1 MAWVK
6 VLSWR
11 GIPTS
16 VRARDDEGHRASRP
30 LPDWFG
36 KEVDRVAMREGLT
49 GEDDYL
55 EQLAWSEETEEPGDA
70 DGAAD
75 AVVARLAAEWG
86 HPVQVS

>member
-16 VRARDDEGHRASRP
+16 VKARDETGHRASRSM
-30 LPDWFG
+30 PDWFG
-36 KEVDRVAMREGLT
+36 KEVDRVAMKEGLT
-49 GEDDYL
+49 GEDAYL
-55 EQLAWSEETEEPGDA
+55 DQLAWSEEADEPGDA
-70 DGAAD
+70 ETAAE

-86 HPVQVS
+86 RPVQAP

>member
-16 VRARDDEGHRASRP
+16 VRARDDDGKRAGRQM
-30 LPDWFG
+30 PDWFG

-49 GEDDYL
+49 GEDAYL
-55 EQLAWSEETEEPGDA
+55 EQLSWSDEVEEPGDA
-70 DGAAD
+70 ETAAE

-86 HPVQVS
+86 HPVEGD

>member
-1 MAWVK
+1 MATVK

-16 VRARDDEGHRASRP
+16 VKARDEAGHRVSRSM
-30 LPDWFG
+30 PDWFG

-55 EQLAWSEETEEPGDA
+55 EQLAWSEEVEEPGDA
-70 DGAAD
+70 ETAAD
-75 AVVARLAAEWG
+75 AVVARLAAQWG
-86 HPVQVS
+86 HPVSSP

>member
-16 VRARDDEGHRASRP
+16 VRARDEAGKRASRQMP
-30 LPDWFG
+30 EWFG

-55 EQLAWSEETEEPGDA
+55 GQLAWSDETEEPGDA
-70 DGAAD
+70 EAAAD
-75 AVVARLAAEWG
+75 AVVARLAADWG
-86 HPVQVS
+86 HPLGSS

>member
-1 MAWVK
+1 MARVK
-6 VLSWR
+6 ILSWR
-11 GIPTS
+11 GIPTT
-16 VRARDDEGHRASRP
+16 VRARDDEGRRVSRQ

-55 EQLAWSEETEEPGDA
+55 GQLDWSEETEEPGDA
-70 DGAAD
+70 EAAAD

-86 HPVQVS
+86 HPVQAP

>member
-16 VRARDDEGHRASRP
+16 VKARGEDGRRVSRTMP
-30 LPDWFG
+30 EWFG
-36 KEVDRVAMREGLT
+36 KEMDRVAMREGLIS
-49 GEDDYL
+49 EDDYL
-55 EQLAWSEETEEPGDA
+55 EQLAWSDEFEEPGDA
-70 DGAAD
+70 EAAAD

-86 HPVQVS
+86 HPVKAP